1 MLRMYGDVWV
11 VSFVGKERRSAGGC
25 TWSIV
30 VSEFSEGKER
40 RPVDLLVVAEYMEV
54 LFECLIESFS
64 LSVFFRM
71 IAQGE
76 VNLHV
81 QCLPK
86 GPEEVGNKLG
96 SVVASNMRQDSVL
109 EEYMDGE

>member
-1 MLRMYGDVWV
+1 MYCDVQV
-11 VSFVGKERRSAGGC
+11 VSFVGKERGSASGC

-30 VSEFSEGKER
+30 VSKFSEGKER
-40 RPVDLLVVAEYMEV
+40 RPVVLLVVAEYMEV

-64 LSVFFRM
+64 QSVSFRM
-71 IAQGE
+71 IARGE

-86 GPEEVGNKLG
+86 GPEEAGNKLG
-96 SVVASNMRQDSVL
+96 SVVASNMRQDSML
-109 EEYMDGE
+109 EEYMDDE

>member
-1 MLRMYGDVWV
+1 MYSDVRV

-25 TWSIV
+25 TQSIV

-40 RPVDLLVVAEYMEV
+40 RPVVLLVVAGYTEV

-64 LSVFFRM
+64 LSISFRM
-71 IAQGE
+71 IARGE

-86 GPEEVGNKLG
+86 GLEEAGNKLG
-96 SVVASNMRQDSVL
+96 SAVASNMRWDSVL
-109 EEYMDGE
+109 GEYMDDE